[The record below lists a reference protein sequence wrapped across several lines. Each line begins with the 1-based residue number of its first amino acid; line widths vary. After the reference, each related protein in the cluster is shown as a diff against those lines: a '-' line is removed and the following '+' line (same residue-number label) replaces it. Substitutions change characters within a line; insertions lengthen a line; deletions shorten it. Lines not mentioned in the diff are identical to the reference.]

1 MKKWKDLTKQEKIKK
16 IAKYLVN
23 ALNMINML
31 IVGLAKIFNWNVD
44 IINEVII
51 LLTGVISYYL
61 VQGKLFAVEKEDE
74 VEVI

>member
-23 ALNMINML
+23 GLNMINML
-31 IVGLAKIFNWNVD
+31 IVGLAKILNWNVD
-44 IINEVII
+44 IINKVII

-61 VQGKLFAVEKEDE
+61 VQGKLFAEEKDDE
-74 VEVI
+74 IEVI